1 MINFIQVVRGNGICA
16 FLVIGVLAM
25 GVATANAQSRSAP
38 FKLQRNGSLSIK
50 DIVKLT
56 RQSPGRDRITDDE
69 LEKIKLESPTPYGKE
84 FRETEGKIMPP
95 RADIYKSSELLGS
108 NGVHTLLPR
117 KSVLFV
123 PDHLKDK
130 VLKERKGELVLWP
143 QFLKE
148 NYLWLQTREVSLA
161 IAKGEEPFSEAIQE
175 IIPRSRKVIVAV
187 YKRSPISVHTP
198 KEEVESD
205 LSSEIQAKTETET
218 QTKK

>member
-1 MINFIQVVRGNGICA
+1 MSKFSQIAKGNGICA
-16 FLVIGVLAM
+16 FLVLAVLPIGAP
-25 GVATANAQSRSAP
+25 TANAQSRSAP
-38 FKLQRNGSLSIK
+38 FKLQRNSSPTIK

-56 RQSPGRDRITDDE
+56 RQSPARDSITDDE
-69 LEKIKLESPTPYGKE
+69 LEKIKSENPTSYGKE
-84 FRETEGKIMPP
+84 FRKTDGKIMPP
-95 RADIYKSSELLGS
+95 RADIYKSSQLLGS
-108 NGVHTLLPR
+108 NGVHTLLPL

-123 PDHLKDK
+123 PEHLKDK
-130 VLKERKGELVLWP
+130 LLKERKGELLLWP

-187 YKRSPISVHTP
+187 YKRSPISVQTP

-205 LSSEIQAKTETET
+205 LSSAIQAKTET